1 VTNIAFCSNWERTDT
16 WIAVGSELE
25 RRGAN
30 VFFVVTRDEYFQ
42 KAVAAGFRRDRILW
56 LRRDEAARAQFSDRE
71 VALLE
76 SHEHQTGDRIRN
88 FILMDRFMRSERQD
102 WAMQYTRYV
111 FRELLKFMEAND
123 IEVVSGQPDNIP
135 DLLAIMILKCRGG
148 KYAAPFEFRL
158 PEKRFVLWDSAIEQT
173 PHITGARSPDDVTAE
188 ELESARQLRQRVLD
202 GGKQRVLTPTQQ
214 PRIGLSYFQRLTRG
228 FFYRALIVSRHDVY
242 MYNLR
247 SIFFDLKYHMIA
259 INYRLTRMLWSRIF
273 EQGDGSE
280 RFVLFT
286 LNYAPEHTIDVEAP
300 YFVSAVETVRNMAR
314 SLPTDVWLYVKEH
327 PNALGIRSPAEL
339 FRLKRLPGVRL
350 IDPFVDS
357 HSLIRKA
364 EAVVTL
370 SGTASLEAA
379 IYGKRTILLS
389 DIFIKNFSSCE
400 QAVAPWEV
408 GDVLLRKP
416 AREYS
421 EESDLRYLAWLYSN
435 SHPGTVIEPL
445 TDPTSLE
452 PENVG
457 LVADAYSKLFASLL
471 SQGHSAVAAPAGTR
485 G

>member
-1 VTNIAFCSNWERTDT
+1 VTSIAFCSNWERTDT
-16 WIAVGSELE
+16 WIAVGSELA

-30 VFFVVTRDEYFQ
+30 VFFVMTRDEYVQ
-42 KAVAAGFRRDRILW
+42 KALAAGFTRDQILW
-56 LRRDEAARAQFSDRE
+56 LRREEAARATFSDSD

-76 SHEHQTGDRIRN
+76 AYERRTGDRVRN

-111 FRELLKFMEAND
+111 FRELLNFIDAKQ

-158 PEKRFVLWDSAIEQT
+158 PEKRFVLWDSAIEQV
-173 PHITGARSPDDVTAE
+173 PHITGAKSPDDVTAE

-202 GGKQRVLTPTQQ
+202 GKKQRVLSQTQQ

-259 INYRLTRMLWSRIF
+259 INYRLTRLLWNSIF
-273 EQGDGSE
+273 EQGDGNE

-300 YFVSAVETVRNMAR
+300 YFVSAIDTVRNMVR
-314 SLPTDVWLYVKEH
+314 SMPSDVLLYVKEH
-327 PNALGIRSPAEL
+327 PNALGIRSPGEL
-339 FRLKRLPGVRL
+339 FRIKRLPGVRL

-357 HSLIRKA
+357 HDLIKRA

-389 DIFIKNFSSCE
+389 DIFIKNFSTCE
-400 QAVAPWEV
+400 QAQAPWEI
-408 GDVLLRKP
+408 GDILLRKP

-421 EESDLRYLAWLYSN
+421 QESDLRYLAWLYSN

-452 PENVG
+452 SDNVR
-457 LVADAYSKLFASLL
+457 LVADAYSRLFAGISTE
-471 SQGHSAVAAPAGTR
+471 SSSGTAAVR
-485 G
+485 